1 MTESADTTPGRS
13 PLLKQL
19 LFGLVLVAV
28 FTAIVMVRSRP
39 APTPE
44 IFLEGVTLLEALDR
58 ANEQDKAVF
67 AVVTADWCGPC
78 QSYKRSALADE
89 RVQAWLTE
97 NAVAVMLD
105 ADTLQ
110 HSDEM
115 LLNFGGSIPATTLL
129 IDERAVGTLEGSI
142 GAGALMDW
150 LEANAAG

>member
-19 LFGLVLVAV
+19 VVGTLLIALFSAFV
-28 FTAIVMVRSRP
+28 FMRSRP
-39 APTPE
+39 APTPQV
-44 IFLEGVTLLEALDR
+44 FPEGLTLLDAIDR
-58 ANEQDKAVF
+58 ASDEGKPVF

-78 QSYKRSALADE
+78 QSYKRGALADA
-89 RVQAWLTE
+89 RVQAWLSE
-97 NAVAVMLD
+97 NAVPVMLD

-110 HSDEM
+110 RSDEM

-150 LEANAAG
+150 LKASSAG